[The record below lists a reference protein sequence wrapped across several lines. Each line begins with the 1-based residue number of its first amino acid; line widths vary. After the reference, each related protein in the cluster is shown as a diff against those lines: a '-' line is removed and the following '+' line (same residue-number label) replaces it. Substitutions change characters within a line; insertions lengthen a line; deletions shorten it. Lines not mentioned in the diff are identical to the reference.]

1 MDCSPPG
8 FSVNGILQAGTEP
21 PGKHIYIYI
30 YIYPVGEES
39 ACNTGDLGLIP
50 GLGRSP
56 GGHGNHSSVLA
67 WRIMDRDWQTTVH
80 GVAESDVTEATEHVR
95 ARARVCVCVCVCVC
109 MHTHTHIHTVS
120 GGRYL
125 KRSNVGTST
134 DLAFQGKKHSS
145 CKELDCYL
153 ML

>member
-1 MDCSPPG
+1 MSDFAPSWTVARQASLSMG
-8 FSVNGILQAGTEP
+8 FSRPELSHLGS
-21 PGKHIYIYI
+21 IYI

-95 ARARVCVCVCVCVC
+95 ARVCVCV
-109 MHTHTHIHTVS
+109 HTHTHIHTYTQSQVADT
-120 GGRYL
+120 L
-125 KRSNVGTST
+125 KE
-134 DLAFQGKKHSS
+134 A
-145 CKELDCYL
+145 
-153 ML
+153 MLGPALI